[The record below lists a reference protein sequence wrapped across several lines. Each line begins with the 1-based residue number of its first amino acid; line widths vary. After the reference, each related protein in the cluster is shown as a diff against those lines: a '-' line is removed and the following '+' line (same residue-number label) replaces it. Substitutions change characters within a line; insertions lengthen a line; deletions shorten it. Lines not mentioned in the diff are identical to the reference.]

1 MTQRAA
7 TTGPALAL
15 LFNASVW
22 GLVWLPFKALQQ
34 MGLHPVWSTALI
46 YVAALAGLLVWRPRA
61 LRHIA
66 RGPRLLGLAV
76 AAGLTNVCFNWAITA
91 GDVVRVTLLFY
102 MMPVWSIA
110 LAWPM
115 LGERPTPMALLR
127 VVLALTG
134 VLLVLQRP
142 GSPWPLPRE
151 LADFLAL
158 AGGFCFAVTN
168 ILVRRWRETPE
179 EGRVLAMFLGGLVVS
194 TAFALAGA
202 GGPWPVLQLHWLPW
216 VLGTGV
222 AFIAGNL
229 ALQYGAAR
237 LRAQVTA
244 LIMLSEV
251 LIATVS
257 SSLLGAAHP
266 TPAVW
271 LGGALI
277 VCAAALAV
285 RRG

>member
-1 MTQRAA
+1 MTRRAA

-15 LFNASVW
+15 LCNASVW
-22 GLVWLPFKALQQ
+22 GLVWLPFKALQE

-46 YVAALAGLLVWRPRA
+46 YMAAMAGLLAWRPRA
-61 LRHIA
+61 LQHIR
-66 RGPRLLGLAV
+66 RGPRLLGLAI

-110 LAWPM
+110 LAWPV

-127 VVLALTG
+127 VALALTG

-151 LADFLAL
+151 PADFLAL

-179 EGRVLAMFLGGLVVS
+179 EGRVLAMFLGGLVVG
-194 TAFALAGA
+194 TGFALVGA
-202 GGPWPVLQLHWLPW
+202 GGPWPALQLQWLPW
-216 VLGTGV
+216 VLGVGA

-271 LGGALI
+271 AGGALI
-277 VCAAALAV
+277 VFAAALAV